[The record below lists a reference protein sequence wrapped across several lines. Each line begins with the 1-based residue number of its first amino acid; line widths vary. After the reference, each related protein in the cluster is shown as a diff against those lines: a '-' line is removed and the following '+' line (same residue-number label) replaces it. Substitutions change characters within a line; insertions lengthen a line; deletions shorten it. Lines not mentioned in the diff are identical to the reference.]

1 MIAGI
6 ITLKGKPWYNITN
19 YIIIV
24 SGVGKMAIY
33 GVCLDPG
40 HGGRD
45 PGAVG
50 LSGILEKN
58 VNLHVA
64 KQAAAFFK
72 DNIQVFM
79 TRDNDTT
86 VELEERS
93 RFVNGK
99 SPDILISIHCNSAE
113 NTRAN
118 GLETYCYKFGG
129 NGEILARS
137 IQKSIVSAT
146 GLRNRGV
153 KEGNLHML
161 RETNMPAV
169 LVELGFL
176 SNREEEA
183 LLRSSDFHIKC
194 GRAIA
199 EGIENYF
206 RQVKVIR
213 ELQSIDVQ
221 YKSLNLEG
229 YLIEGKAF
237 VELRAFAEAL
247 DKRVFWDNQNKTAQ
261 VLD

>member
-1 MIAGI
+1 
-6 ITLKGKPWYNITN
+6 
-19 YIIIV
+19 
-24 SGVGKMAIY
+24 MAVY
-33 GVCLDPG
+33 SVCLDPG

-50 LSGILEKN
+50 PSGILEKN
-58 VNLHVA
+58 VNLNVA

-79 TRDNDTT
+79 TRDNDIT
-86 VELEERS
+86 VELEERT
-93 RFVNGK
+93 RYVNQK
-99 SPDILISIHCNSAE
+99 APDILISIHCNSAE
-113 NTRAN
+113 NARAN
-118 GLETYCYKFGG
+118 GLETYCYNFGG
-129 NGEILARS
+129 SGEILARS
-137 IQKSIVSAT
+137 IQRSIVSAT

-183 LLRSSDFHIKC
+183 LLTSLDFHIKC

-199 EGIENYF
+199 EGVGNYF
-206 RQVKVIR
+206 RQVKVTR

-221 YKSLNLEG
+221 YKGLNLEG

-247 DKRVFWDNQNKTAQ
+247 DKRVFWDNQNNTAQ

>member
-1 MIAGI
+1 
-6 ITLKGKPWYNITN
+6 
-19 YIIIV
+19 
-24 SGVGKMAIY
+24 MATEKSW
-33 GVCLDPG
+33 PG
-40 HGGRD
+40 QSE
-45 PGAVG
+45 V
-50 LSGILEKN
+50 
-58 VNLHVA
+58 
-64 KQAAAFFK
+64 
-72 DNIQVFM
+72 
-79 TRDNDTT
+79 
-86 VELEERS
+86 
-93 RFVNGK
+93 
-99 SPDILISIHCNSAE
+99 
-113 NTRAN
+113 
-118 GLETYCYKFGG
+118 
-129 NGEILARS
+129 
-137 IQKSIVSAT
+137 IVSAT

-247 DKRVFWDNQNKTAQ
+247 ITGVLGQPEQNCSVMTEKIIICSQQANFMP
-261 VLD
+261 L